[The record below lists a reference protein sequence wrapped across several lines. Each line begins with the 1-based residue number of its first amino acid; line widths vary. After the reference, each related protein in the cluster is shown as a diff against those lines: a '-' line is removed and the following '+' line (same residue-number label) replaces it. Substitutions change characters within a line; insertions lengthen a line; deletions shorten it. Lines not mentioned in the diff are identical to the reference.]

1 MCGINGIALS
11 SRAGLTVDREQ
22 LMRMRDCLVHRG
34 PDDDGVFQDGNVG
47 LGHRRLSIVDVAG
60 GHQPMTNEDGTLHII
75 YNGEIYNHSDFR
87 VELEAAG
94 HIYRTRSD
102 TETILHLYEEDGE
115 RCVERLRGMFAFAIW
130 DKAKRQLF
138 IARDRLGIKPLYYA
152 LTPDGSLYFASEIKS
167 LLKAGVVPRAL
178 NYHALPDYLANHAPS
193 GEETLFMGVK
203 RLLPGHTLLWR
214 DGEVAVKKYWDITF
228 ANSASNHRSDKDYI
242 AEWLALFRSAVRLH
256 LMADVPLGMFLSGGI
271 DSSAIVAVMST
282 MVDEPIKTFSVA
294 FAERDANE
302 LEYARLVAKE
312 FRTDH
317 HEVVVS
323 PEEYFNALPRLIWHE
338 DEPLAHPASV
348 PLYFVSLLAARHV
361 KVVLTGEGSDE
372 MLAGYY
378 RYRTTIYNLSFGNRY
393 QRLTTRSLRSAV
405 RRTVEHMPVA
415 RRLKQKLGRTFLCL
429 PPDLESLYFDNFAVF
444 RREMQAQLLSDAARE
459 LVGDFDPYAGAR
471 SLLEDCDADTLLNQL
486 LYADTKTYLHELLM
500 KQDQMSMAASIESRV
515 PFLDHKLVEFTASLP
530 EQLKLRGITT
540 KYILRESMKGIL
552 PDPILTRRKMGFP
565 VPLSAWFR
573 GPYRALLDEYVLG
586 ERARAR
592 GIFNH
597 AYLDQ
602 IVDEHQ
608 RGVNHSERLWMLVN
622 FEMWQRQFFDREG
635 LQEPL
640 AINRSSPLKRSVPKD
655 VQPPSADPSTLLRG
669 RDLICFSHDW
679 GGDPLSKTHLMRIL
693 ARDNRVLWV
702 NSIGYRTPTAS
713 KADITRAFKK
723 LKAATSPLREPE
735 RNIFVLNPLA
745 VPVYGQQRI
754 HDLNRRLLRF
764 QVKRAMR
771 QLGFQRPINF
781 VFNPAAAVVAGAL
794 GEKQLIYYCVDE
806 YTQFSGVSSTSLAEL
821 EQQLLRQAD
830 LVIVSAERL
839 YESKKKTNPRTVL
852 IRHGVDFDQFR
863 KALDPNTIVPAEIRN
878 LPRPVIGFF
887 GLIADWVDLDLIA
900 AVADKFCSGSIVML
914 GKATTDT
921 SVLEQIPNVHLL
933 GRKSYESLPAYCK
946 GFDVALMP
954 FRINELTLNANP
966 LKVREYMAAG
976 LPVVSTAI
984 PEVEVLGLC
993 RIGHDRDSFI
1003 CEIELALQ
1011 DPGPR
1016 VARSESMRGESWDA
1030 RLEELR
1036 KCLANLCTGDVDA

>member
-1 MCGINGIALS
+1 MCGINGIAFS

-22 LMRMRDCLVHRG
+22 LIRMRDCLVHRG
-34 PDDDGVFQDGNVG
+34 PDDSGVFLDRNVG
-47 LGHRRLSIVDVAG
+47 LGHRRLSIVDVDG
-60 GHQPMTNEDGTLHII
+60 GHQPMANENGTLQIT
-75 YNGEIYNHSDFR
+75 YNGEIYNHSDVR
-87 VELEAAG
+87 AKLTADG

-102 TETILHLYEEDGE
+102 TETILHLYEEHGE
-115 RCVERLRGMFAFAIW
+115 QCLERLRGMFAFAIW
-130 DKAKRQLF
+130 DKTERKLF

-152 LTPDGSLYFASEIKS
+152 LTSDGSLYFASDIKS
-167 LLKAGVVPRAL
+167 LLVAGAVTRAL
-178 NYHALPDYLANHAPS
+178 NYHALPDYLANHAPC
-193 GEETLFMGVK
+193 GEETLFVGVK
-203 RLLPGHTLLWR
+203 RLLPGHTLRWR
-214 DGEVAVKKYWDITF
+214 DGEVVVKKYWDITF
-228 ANSASNHRSDKDYI
+228 SNSASNNRSDKDYI
-242 AEWLALFRSAVRLH
+242 AEWLNLFRTSVRLH
-256 LMADVPLGMFLSGGI
+256 LMADVPIGMFLSGGI
-271 DSSAIVAVMST
+271 DSSAIVALMST
-282 MVDEPIKTFSVA
+282 MIDEPVKTFSVA

-317 HEVVVS
+317 HEIVVS
-323 PEEYFNALPRLIWHE
+323 ADEYFNALPRLIWHE

-348 PLYFVSLLAARHV
+348 PLYFVSSLAARHV

-378 RYRTTIYNLSFGNRY
+378 RYRTTIYNLLFGNRY
-393 QRLTTRSLRSAV
+393 QRLTTRFLRGAV
-405 RRTVEHMPVA
+405 RRTIERIPAASGV
-415 RRLKQKLGRTFLCL
+415 KQKLGRTFLCL

-444 RREMQAQLLSDAARE
+444 RRNMQAQLLSDAARE
-459 LVGDFDPYAGAR
+459 FVGDSDPYSETR
-471 SLLEDCDADTLLNQL
+471 SFLADCDADTLLNQL

-530 EQLKLRGITT
+530 EQMKLRGITT

-552 PDPILTRRKMGFP
+552 PGQILTRRKMGFP
-565 VPLSAWFR
+565 VPLDGWFR
-573 GPYRALLDEYVLG
+573 GSYRGLVNEYVLG
-586 ERARAR
+586 ERARSR

-597 AYLDQ
+597 AYLSQ
-602 IVDEHQ
+602 LVDEHQ
-608 RGVNHSERLWMLVN
+608 RGVNHSERLWMLIN

-635 LQEPL
+635 LEEP
-640 AINRSSPLKRSVPKD
+640 RTMSSTKLCVPK
-655 VQPPSADPSTLLRG
+655 QLQSPSADPSTLLRG

-723 LKAATSPLREPE
+723 LKAATSRLREPE

-745 VPVYGQQRI
+745 VPIYGQQRI
-754 HDLNRRLLRF
+754 RDLNRQLLRF
-764 QVKRAMR
+764 QVKRVMR

-806 YTQFSGVSSTSLAEL
+806 YAQFSGVSSSSLADL

-830 LVIVSAERL
+830 LVVVSSERL
-839 YESKKKTNPRTVL
+839 YESKKKTTLRTVL
-852 IRHGVDFDQFR
+852 IRHGVDFNHFR
-863 KALDPNTIVPAEIRN
+863 KALHPQTVVPAEIRDMPCP
-878 LPRPVIGFF
+878 LIGFF

-900 AVADKFCSGSIVML
+900 AVADRFCSGSVVMI

-933 GRKSYESLPAYCK
+933 GQKSYESLPAYCK

-966 LKVREYMAAG
+966 LKVREYLAAG

-984 PEVEVLGLC
+984 PEVQVLGLC

-1003 CEIELALQ
+1003 REVELALQ
-1011 DPGPR
+1011 YPGPSD
-1016 VARSESMRGESWDA
+1016 ARSDSMLGESWDA
-1030 RLEELR
+1030 RLDELR
-1036 KCLANLCTGDVDA
+1036 KCLAGLSA

>member
-11 SRAGLTVDREQ
+11 SRAGLTLDRER
-22 LMRMRDCLVHRG
+22 LIRMRDCLVHRG
-34 PDDDGVFQDGNVG
+34 PDDSGLFQDRNVG

-60 GHQPMTNEDGTLHII
+60 GHQPMTNEDGTLHIT

-87 VELEAAG
+87 AELEAAG
-94 HIYRTRSD
+94 HVYRSRSD
-102 TETILHLYEEDGE
+102 TETILHLYEEHGE
-115 RCVERLRGMFAFAIW
+115 RCVEHLRGMFAFAIW
-130 DKAKRQLF
+130 DTTKSELF

-152 LTPDGSLYFASEIKS
+152 LTADGSLYFASEIKS
-167 LLKAGVVPRAL
+167 LLAAGAVTRTL
-178 NYHALPDYLANHAPS
+178 NYRALPDYLANHATS
-193 GEETLFMGVK
+193 GEETLFLGVK

-214 DGEVAVKKYWDITF
+214 DGQVEIKKYWDISF
-228 ANSASNHRSDKDYI
+228 SGSASRNLSDKDYI
-242 AEWLALFRSAVRLH
+242 AEWLALFRTSVRLR
-256 LMADVPLGMFLSGGI
+256 LMADVPIGMFLSGGI
-271 DSSAIVAVMST
+271 DSSAIAALMST

-317 HEVVVS
+317 HEIVVS
-323 PEEYFNALPRLIWHE
+323 AEEYFNALPRLIWHE

-348 PLYFVSLLAARHV
+348 PLYFVSMLAARHV
-361 KVVLTGEGSDE
+361 KVVLTGEGADE

-378 RYRTTIYNLSFGNRY
+378 RYRTTIYNLAIGNRY
-393 QRLTTRSLRSAV
+393 QQLTTHSLRGAM
-405 RRTVEHMPVA
+405 RRTIENMPA
-415 RRLKQKLGRTFLCL
+415 SRLKQKLGRTFLCL
-429 PPDLESLYFDNFAVF
+429 PSNLESLYFDNFAVF
-444 RREMQAQLLSDAARE
+444 RRDMQTRLLSDAARE
-459 LVGDFDPYAGAR
+459 FIGELDPYSAVR
-471 SLLEDCDADTLLNQL
+471 SLLEHSDAGTLLNQL

-530 EQLKLRGITT
+530 ERMKLRGITT

-552 PDPILTRRKMGFP
+552 PEPILTRSKMGFP

-573 GPYRALLDEYVLG
+573 GPYRGLLDEYVLS
-586 ERARAR
+586 ERVRAR
-592 GIFNH
+592 GIFSH
-597 AYLDQ
+597 TYLRQ
-602 IVDEHQ
+602 LVDEHQ

-635 LQEPL
+635 VQEPL
-640 AINRSSPLKRSVPKD
+640 AMSQNEPMKTTASKHPQQPSVE
-655 VQPPSADPSTLLRG
+655 PSTLLRG

-713 KADITRAFKK
+713 KADVTRAFKK

-735 RNIFVLNPLA
+735 PNIFVLNPLA
-745 VPVYGQQRI
+745 VPVYGRPRI
-754 HDLNRRLLRF
+754 RDFNRQLLRF
-764 QVKRAMR
+764 QVKRAMH

-794 GEKQLIYYCVDE
+794 GEEQVIYYCVDE
-806 YTQFSGVSSTSLAEL
+806 YAQFSGVSSTSLAEL
-821 EQQLLRQAD
+821 EQQLLRRSD
-830 LVIVSAERL
+830 LVIVSADRL

-852 IRHGVDFDQFR
+852 IRHGVDFNHFR
-863 KALDPNTIVPAEIRN
+863 KALDPETVVPAEIRN

-900 AVADKFCSGSIVML
+900 AVADKFSSGSIVML

-921 SVLEQIPNVHLL
+921 SVLERIPNVHLL
-933 GRKSYESLPAYCK
+933 GRKSYETLPAYCK

-966 LKVREYMAAG
+966 LKVREYLAAG

-993 RIGHDRDSFI
+993 RIGHDRESFI
-1003 CEIELALQ
+1003 REVELALQ
-1011 DPGPR
+1011 DPGPS
-1016 VARSESMRGESWDA
+1016 VANSNSMWAESWEA
-1030 RLEELR
+1030 RLDELR
-1036 KCLANLCTGDVDA
+1036 KCLADLCAGDIAA